1 MPRSTEQLEQIRQ
14 QKKAHIRQ
22 TALELFAEHGFHAT
36 SISQISKKARISK
49 GLIYN
54 YFESKDDILENIFD
68 WAFSNIYADMDMNKD
83 GLMSEKEFIRFIK
96 TSIHSTLKNKAF
108 WKLYSALVLQP
119 HILEAYTAKY
129 EDKGKDVMR
138 MIRGFIASQGSVSPD
153 KDLFAISSLLKGANL
168 ILLTAPDF
176 FPIENLEKDTI
187 EACFKLISK
196 HE

>member
-1 MPRSTEQLEQIRQ
+1 MPRSAEQLEQIRK

-22 TALELFAEHGFHAT
+22 TALELFAENGFHAT
-36 SISQISKKARISK
+36 SISQISKKAKISK

-54 YFESKDDILENIFD
+54 YFESKDDILEDIFR
-68 WAFSNIYADMDMNKD
+68 WAFSTIYSNMNVNQDGVLSKD
-83 GLMSEKEFIRFIK
+83 EFIRFIK
-96 TSIHSTLKNKAF
+96 TSIQSTLENKSF

-119 HILEAYTAKY
+119 HILETYTARY
-129 EDKGKDVMR
+129 EDKGKEIAG
-138 MIRGFIASQGSVSPD
+138 MIRDFIASQGSVSPD

-176 FPIENLEKDTI
+176 FPIESFEEHTI

-196 HE
+196 NE